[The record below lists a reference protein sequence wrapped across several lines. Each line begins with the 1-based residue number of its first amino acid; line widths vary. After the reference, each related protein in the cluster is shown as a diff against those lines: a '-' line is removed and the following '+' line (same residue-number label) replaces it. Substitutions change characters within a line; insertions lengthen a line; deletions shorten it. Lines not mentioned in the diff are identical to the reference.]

1 MKLILLIVVFV
12 FIIVGVVLIIGALLP
27 KNHVVSRQV
36 ILHRSPDE
44 TYRTV
49 RDFSAAPSW
58 RPDVE
63 RIEMIATADNHVQF
77 REHAKHGAVTYDL
90 IEDQPGEK
98 MVTRIADLNL
108 GYAGTWTYTFTKE
121 AAGTRVQI
129 TEAGEVSNIFFRFMS
144 RFVFGQSGTIEKYL
158 IALGKKFG
166 EDVLPEP

>member
-44 TYRTV
+44 TYRTM

-63 RIEMIATADNHVQF
+63 RVEMIATADNHVQF

-108 GYAGTWTYTFTKE
+108 GYSGSWTFTLTKE
-121 AAGTRVQI
+121 AADTRVQI
-129 TEAGEVSNIFFRFMS
+129 TEAGEVSNILFRFMS
-144 RFVFGQSGTIEKYL
+144 RFVFGQSTTIEKYL
-158 IALGKKFG
+158 VALGKKSG
-166 EDVLPEP
+166 EDVLPQP